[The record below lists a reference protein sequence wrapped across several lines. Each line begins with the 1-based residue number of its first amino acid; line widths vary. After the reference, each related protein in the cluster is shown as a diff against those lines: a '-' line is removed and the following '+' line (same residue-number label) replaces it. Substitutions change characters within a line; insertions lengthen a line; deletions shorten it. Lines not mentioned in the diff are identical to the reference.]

1 VISFGKLKKEE
12 EMKRLAL
19 MIGMAFT
26 GGAMVMAPAHA
37 YTPDRTIEFMVHS
50 GPGAGNDVFARS
62 VQGVLEKLKLV
73 PQTIQVL
80 NKTGGG
86 GLVAMSYLEEK
97 KGEVGP
103 LAVFTSVWW
112 VNPEIRKEAKITMPE
127 LTPVARL
134 ILEPAVLTVNA
145 NSPYKTVKD
154 FIEAAKKNPG
164 KLKQSG
170 GSLTSRDNTTR
181 FLLMKET
188 GANWQFIS
196 MKSGGERV
204 AALLGGHVDMYMMEP
219 AEALE
224 QIRAGKIR
232 VLATLMNKRIPALP
246 DVPTLQEQGYK
257 VPEVPQPRGFVGP
270 PAMPKDAKAYWVGVF
285 TKMHQ
290 SPAWKDFL
298 KENYY
303 EDGFLTGD
311 ALDKFVREYRG
322 QMRDILKEAG
332 IKLVR

>member
-1 VISFGKLKKEE
+1 
-12 EMKRLAL
+12 MLAGSAL
-19 MIGMAFT
+19 VAAAL
-26 GGAMVMAPAHA
+26 GAAPVYA

-62 VQGVLEKLKLV
+62 VQGVLAKLKIL
-73 PQTIQVL
+73 PQTVQVV

-86 GLVAMSYLEEK
+86 GLVAMSYLAEK
-97 KGEVGP
+97 KGEANP
-103 LAVFTSVWW
+103 LAIFTGVWW
-112 VNPEIRKEAKITMPE
+112 VNPQVRKEATVTMSD
-127 LTPVARL
+127 LTPIARL
-134 ILEPAVLTVNA
+134 VLEPAVLTVSA

-170 GSLTSRDNTTR
+170 GSLTSRDNNTR
-181 FLLMKET
+181 FLLMKAT
-188 GANWQFIS
+188 GTKWQFIS

-246 DVPTLQEQGYK
+246 DVATLQEQGYN
-257 VPEVPQPRGFVGP
+257 VPEIPQARGFVGP
-270 PAMPKDAKAYWVGVF
+270 PAMPKDAKAYWEGVF
-285 TKMHQ
+285 TKMHD
-290 SPAWKDFL
+290 SPLWKDFL
-298 KENYY
+298 KENFY
-303 EDGFLTGD
+303 EDGFLIGPGFE
-311 ALDKFVREYRG
+311 KFSNEYTQ
-322 QMRDILKEAG
+322 QMRGILKEAG

>member
-1 VISFGKLKKEE
+1 MKHGLK
-12 EMKRLAL
+12 MLAGSAVVAAAL
-19 MIGMAFT
+19 GAAPVHAF
-26 GGAMVMAPAHA
+26 
-37 YTPDRTIEFMVHS
+37 TPDRTLEFMVHS

-62 VQGVLEKLKLV
+62 VQGVLEKLKAV
-73 PQTIQVL
+73 PQTIQVV

-86 GLVAMSYLEEK
+86 GLVAMSYLSEK
-97 KGEVGP
+97 KADPYLV
-103 LAVFTSVWW
+103 AVFTSVWF
-112 VNPEIRKEAKITMPE
+112 VNPQVRKEAKVTMQD

-134 ILEPAVLTVNA
+134 ILEPAVLTVSA

-170 GSLTSRDNTTR
+170 GSLTSRDNNTR
-181 FLLMKET
+181 FLLMKAT
-188 GANWQFIS
+188 GAEWQFIS

-246 DVPTLQEQGYK
+246 DAPTLQEQGYN
-257 VPEVPQPRGFVGP
+257 VPEVPQARGFVGP
-270 PAMPKDAKAYWVGVF
+270 PAMPKDVKAYWEGVF
-285 TKMHQ
+285 TKMYKSSEWQ
-290 SPAWKDFL
+290 NFL
-298 KENYY
+298 KANYY
-303 EDGFLTGD
+303 EDGFLIG
-311 ALDKFVREYRG
+311 AGLDKFVNEYTQ
-322 QMRDILKEAG
+322 QMRGILKEAG

>member
-1 VISFGKLKKEE
+1 MKHRLK
-12 EMKRLAL
+12 MLAGSAL
-19 MIGMAFT
+19 VAAAL
-26 GGAMVMAPAHA
+26 GAAPVHA

-62 VQGVLEKLKLV
+62 VQGVLGKLKIL
-73 PQTIQVL
+73 PQTVQVV

-86 GLVAMSYLEEK
+86 GLVAMSYLAEK
-97 KGEVGP
+97 KGEANP
-103 LAVFTSVWW
+103 LAVFTSVWF
-112 VNPEIRKEAKITMPE
+112 VNPQVRKEAKVTMSD
-127 LTPVARL
+127 LTPIARL
-134 ILEPAVLTVNA
+134 VLEPAVLTVSA
-145 NSPYKTVKD
+145 DSPYKTVKD

-164 KLKQSG
+164 TLKQSG
-170 GSLTSRDNTTR
+170 GSLTSRDNNTR
-181 FLLMKET
+181 FLLMKAT

-246 DVPTLQEQGYK
+246 DVATLQEQGYK
-257 VPEVPQPRGFVGP
+257 VPEIPQARGFVGP
-270 PAMPKDAKAYWVGVF
+270 PAMPKDARAYWEGVF
-285 TKMHQ
+285 TKMHD
-290 SPAWKDFL
+290 SPLWKDFL

-303 EDGFLTGD
+303 EDGFLIGPGFE
-311 ALDKFVREYRG
+311 KFSNEYTQ
-322 QMRDILKEAG
+322 QMRGILKEAG

>member
-1 VISFGKLKKEE
+1 MKHRLK
-12 EMKRLAL
+12 MLAGSAL
-19 MIGMAFT
+19 VAAAL
-26 GGAMVMAPAHA
+26 GAAPVYA

-62 VQGVLEKLKLV
+62 VQGVLAKLKIL
-73 PQTIQVL
+73 PQTVQVV

-86 GLVAMSYLEEK
+86 GLVAMSYLAEK
-97 KGEVGP
+97 KGEANP
-103 LAVFTSVWW
+103 LAIFTGVWW
-112 VNPEIRKEAKITMPE
+112 VNPQVRKEATVTMSD
-127 LTPVARL
+127 LTPIARL
-134 ILEPAVLTVNA
+134 VLEPAVLTVSA

-170 GSLTSRDNTTR
+170 GSLTSRDNNTR
-181 FLLMKET
+181 FLLMKAT
-188 GANWQFIS
+188 GTKWQFIS

-246 DVPTLQEQGYK
+246 DVATLQEQGYN
-257 VPEVPQPRGFVGP
+257 VPEIPQARGFVGP
-270 PAMPKDAKAYWVGVF
+270 PAMPKDAKAYWEGVF
-285 TKMHQ
+285 TKMHD
-290 SPAWKDFL
+290 SPLWKDFL
-298 KENYY
+298 KENFY
-303 EDGFLTGD
+303 EDGFLIGPGFE
-311 ALDKFVREYRG
+311 KFSNEYTQ
-322 QMRDILKEAG
+322 QMRGILKEAG